1 MDLNQQNVQEQPKKK
16 SSGYVPGFVTGI
28 LCSAFIVLI
37 VGLVMLVYHGYT
49 EDEKQW
55 SKEKEESREEKEVVI
70 DDDML
75 EKMDEIEELI
85 EKYYYEDDIDES
97 LMEEGA
103 YRGMVDALGDP
114 YTVYYTP
121 EELQE
126 LMEQTTGIYYGIGAY
141 VGLDTVTGYPKIVNP
156 IAGAPAEEADL
167 RPDDIIY
174 EVDGV
179 STYGK
184 DLESVVAMIKGAEGT
199 KVTLT
204 IVRSTETDYMYV
216 EVERRQVETPTIET
230 EMLEDG
236 IAYIQI
242 TEFSETTVD
251 QFADALAVAR
261 ESGMKGLII
270 DLRANPGGS
279 LSAVV
284 DIARMLLPKGLV
296 TYTED
301 KYGTRKEYSCDGK
314 HEFDLPLVVL
324 VDGNSAS
331 ASEVLAGAIKDYGI
345 GTLVGTTTFGKG
357 IVQQIIGMDDGSAL
371 KVTVSSYYSPKGNN
385 IHGTGIEPDLE
396 CEFDAEAYY
405 GEEAFDNQLDYAKDV
420 LRDMMK

>member
-1 MDLNQQNVQEQPKKK
+1 MDVNNKNVQPAPQKKTN
-16 SSGYVPGFVTGI
+16 GYVPGFITGI
-28 LCSAFIVLI
+28 LASTFIVLV
-37 VGLVMLVYHGYT
+37 VGLALLVYRGYM
-49 EDEKQW
+49 EDEQQW
-55 SKEKEESREEKEVVI
+55 TRDEEEQSDDREEILDEET
-70 DDDML
+70 L
-75 EKMDEIEELI
+75 EKIADIEELI
-85 EKYYYEDDIDES
+85 QRYYYEENIDES
-97 LMEEGA
+97 LMEEGV

-121 EELQE
+121 EELE
-126 LMEQTTGIYYGIGAY
+126 DLMEQTTGIYYGIGAY
-141 VGLDTVTGYPKIVNP
+141 VGLDTVTGYPKIVSP

-174 EVDGV
+174 EVNGE

-184 DLESVVAMIKGAEGT
+184 DLDSVVAMIKGEEGT
-199 KVTLT
+199 TVTLT

-216 EVERRQVETPTIET
+216 EVERRKVETPTIET
-230 EMLEDG
+230 EMFEDG
-236 IAYIQI
+236 MAYIQI
-242 TEFSETTVD
+242 VEFSDTTVD

-296 TYTED
+296 VYTED
-301 KYGTRKEYSCDGK
+301 KYGSRKEYSCDGK

-357 IVQQIIGMDDGSAL
+357 IVQQIIGLDDGSAL

-396 CEFDAEAYY
+396 CEFDSEAYY
-405 GEEAFDNQLDYAKDV
+405 SEEAYDNQLEYAKEV
-420 LRDMMK
+420 LLDMIR

>member
-1 MDLNQQNVQEQPKKK
+1 MDMNQQNMQGQPKKK
-16 SSGYVPGFVTGI
+16 NSGYVPGFVTGI
-28 LCSAFIVLI
+28 LSSTFIVLI
-37 VGLVMLVYHGYT
+37 VGLVLLVYHGYT
-49 EDEKQW
+49 EDEREW
-55 SKEKEESREEKEVVI
+55 TKEKEESRVEKEEVV
-70 DDDML
+70 DDAML
-75 EKMDEIEELI
+75 EKMADIEELI
-85 EKYYYEDDIDES
+85 EKYYYEDDIDEA

-141 VGLDTVTGYPKIVNP
+141 VGLDTVTGYPKIINP

-184 DLESVVAMIKGAEGT
+184 DLESVVAMIKGEEGT

-204 IVRSTETDYMYV
+204 IVRSTETEYMYV
-216 EVERRQVETPTIET
+216 EVERRKVETPTIET

-236 IAYIQI
+236 MAYIQI

-261 ESGMKGLII
+261 ESGMRGLII

-314 HEFDLPLVVL
+314 NEFKLPLVIL

-357 IVQQIIGMDDGSAL
+357 IVQQIIAMDDGSAL